1 MFNFGQTLLFMSLI
15 FSTVFFYSCKYT
27 VAYHCLLDG
36 GTLSQQSKCDE
47 YVCFGVKINGGMDG
61 RF

>member
-1 MFNFGQTLLFMSLI
+1 
-15 FSTVFFYSCKYT
+15 
-27 VAYHCLLDG
+27 LLDG
-36 GTLSQQSKCDE
+36 GTLSLQSKCDE